1 MMIKEYLKNKIL
13 ISDGAMG
20 TYYSEITGNDVS
32 YCEFANL
39 NDKNT
44 IKKIHSKYIEAGAK
58 LIRTNTFSANI
69 YDLGVTHKALKEI
82 IYSGIDI
89 AKEAASNKGIFI
101 GGSIGPI
108 RKENNLDEFDEE
120 ILEEYKFIV
129 DCFLEKKI
137 DIFIFETFSS
147 YTYLDE
153 ISKYIKEKNNDTF
166 ILTSFAFKPDG
177 FTRDGLSVS
186 KVLSYLENI
195 NEIDGYGFNCGSG
208 PSHLCEI
215 VKKAAINNKI
225 ISVLPNAGFPEIIH
239 ERTIYPNNPSY
250 FAKKISELKNFGVS
264 ILGGCCGTNPSYVK
278 ELSSSIS
285 FSKTNDN
292 IVANIASNNEL
303 KTKSK
308 INKFKQKLDNDEF
321 VTIVE
326 LSPPTDTDISKV
338 IEGAKLCKENNVDL
352 VTIPDSPMSRVRA
365 DSAIIASKIQREI
378 GIDAMP
384 HICCRDKNTNA
395 IRSTLIGAHIE
406 NIRNVLAITGDPVSD
421 ASKVQTKSVFNLN
434 SFKLI
439 ELINDMKTEVF
450 KEDGMLIGGALNLN
464 VRNKEAEFNRMMK
477 KIEKGANFFLTQ
489 PIYDDD
495 AIEFLKVIKERVDI
509 KILAGVLP
517 IVSYRNAMFLNN
529 ELPGVTIPEKYI
541 NMFSENMTKEEG
553 QSIGLEIAV
562 DIVKKLKE
570 VSDGL
575 YFIAPFHRV
584 SMLIDIIKEIRD

>member
-584 SMLIDIIKEIRD
+584 SIKEIRD

>member
-20 TYYSEITGNDVS
+20 TYYSEITGNDIS

-89 AKEAASNKGIFI
+89 AKEAVSNKGIFI

-153 ISKYIKEKNNDTF
+153 ISKYIKEKNNETF

-208 PSHLCEI
+208 PSHLSEI

-239 ERTIYPNNPSY
+239 ERTVYPNNPSY

-278 ELSSSIS
+278 KLSSSIS
-285 FSKTNDN
+285 FSKTDDN
-292 IVANIASNNEL
+292 IVTNIVSSNEL

-308 INKFKQKLDNDEF
+308 VNKFKKKLDNDEF
-321 VTIVE
+321 VMIVE
-326 LSPPTDTDISKV
+326 LAPPTDTDISKV

-365 DSAIIASKIQREI
+365 DSAIIASKIQREV

-395 IRSTLIGAHIE
+395 IRSSLIGAHIE

-421 ASKVQTKSVFNLN
+421 ASKIQTKSVFNLN

-439 ELINDMKTEVF
+439 ELIKDMNTEVF
-450 KEDGMLIGGALNLN
+450 NEDGMLIGGALNLN

-529 ELPGVTIPEKYI
+529 ELPGVTIPENYI